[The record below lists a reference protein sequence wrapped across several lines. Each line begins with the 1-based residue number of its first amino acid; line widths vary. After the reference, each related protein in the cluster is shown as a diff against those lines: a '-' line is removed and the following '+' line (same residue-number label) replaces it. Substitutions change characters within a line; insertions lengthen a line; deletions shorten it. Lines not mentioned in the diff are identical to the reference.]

1 MNSEAVLLDRDQF
14 ASAADY
20 AYAALRKE
28 IVEGRFPPGRR
39 MREIELA
46 QLLGIS
52 RTPTRQALSRLELE
66 GLAAA
71 AFLTGASSSA
81 APSATEG
88 DTAGAA
94 VAVAFLV
101 VTVFAATVLVAVRL
115 AGLFAATL
123 FRVRLGSA
131 ALTISVTPSSSRIWL
146 RLRSTFFH

>member
-66 GLAAA
+66 GL
-71 AFLTGASSSA
+71 
-81 APSATEG
+81 
-88 DTAGAA
+88 
-94 VAVAFLV
+94 LV
-101 VTVFAATVLVAVRL
+101 VYTVRHLSQVQMLYRAKLKSTIAPGVESLEVRL
-115 AGLFAATL
+115 FDWQDIPWGELAFPSVEWMLKHYQSTKHLPALVPAAIA
-123 FRVRLGSA
+123 VE
-131 ALTISVTPSSSRIWL
+131 
-146 RLRSTFFH
+146 